1 MLIQTDLNGSP
12 HLFYSQSGPVFHLL
26 SCHEA
31 NDFEYQLTLATGV
44 WKNSGTDARIVIII
58 HGDEAQSE
66 PLILHK
72 STIDSR
78 TLLARGNEDTFRIH
92 LPMSLGEIEYIRIW
106 HDNSGRDPSWFLSHA
121 ILLDLQTGRKWTLF
135 CNDWFALEKGDGKI
149 NRILT
154 PVGSQEMQTFS
165 YSLRSQGSRGFSD
178 GHIWLSVVTKPPRSK
193 FSRVQRASCCLCILL
208 SAMLAN
214 ALFYRT
220 DKEPDP
226 TLQIGPLKFSWRQIM
241 VGIESAL
248 IITPVNLM
256 IMTFFKRSG
265 EKTPNKVDV
274 EKPKN
279 SPAPF
284 CDKLST
290 TSSGDIH
297 DIDVTLNE
305 KRSYLDKNSQSQTDA
320 KKKFMLPHF
329 FIYVAWFLVLVT
341 VSVCAV
347 FTFFFSLQWGK
358 DISNQ
363 WLSSMF
369 VSFTQDLFV
378 LQPLK
383 ILLIMVFTASLFRD
397 NNETETVSYNSEE
410 KLQSQIKSHGGNQS
424 VKVEMPKEDD
434 LRLARENSTKEAKM
448 FSFLRELLGYL
459 LFLFLLIIVCYGS
472 RSYHGYLMTMD
483 LKDTLGNFSLVSSSE
498 S

>member
-1 MLIQTDLNGSP
+1 
-12 HLFYSQSGPVFHLL
+12 
-26 SCHEA
+26 
-31 NDFEYQLTLATGV
+31 
-44 WKNSGTDARIVIII
+44 
-58 HGDEAQSE
+58 
-66 PLILHK
+66 
-72 STIDSR
+72 
-78 TLLARGNEDTFRIH
+78 
-92 LPMSLGEIEYIRIW
+92 
-106 HDNSGRDPSWFLSHA
+106 
-121 ILLDLQTGRKWTLF
+121 
-135 CNDWFALEKGDGKI
+135 
-149 NRILT
+149 
-154 PVGSQEMQTFS
+154 MQKFS

-178 GHIWLSVVTKPPRSK
+178 GHVWLSVVTKPPRSQ
-193 FSRVQRASCCLCILL
+193 FSRVQRATCCLCILF

-347 FTFFFSLQWGK
+347 FTFLFSLQWGK

-369 VSFTQDLFV
+369 VSFAQDLFV
-378 LQPLK
+378 L
-383 ILLIMVFTASLFRD
+383 
-397 NNETETVSYNSEE
+397 
-410 KLQSQIKSHGGNQS
+410 
-424 VKVEMPKEDD
+424 
-434 LRLARENSTKEAKM
+434 
-448 FSFLRELLGYL
+448 
-459 LFLFLLIIVCYGS
+459 
-472 RSYHGYLMTMD
+472 
-483 LKDTLGNFSLVSSSE
+483 
-498 S
+498 